1 MLENIIDFS
10 MEVFSRLFK
19 IDLNWC
25 FATIDTNTP
34 EELKKAIS
42 MAYNHEEKV
51 IVINPFILEQ
61 YSDKNYTEDKLNYI
75 LFGLVA
81 HEYRHAWQH
90 HSEEYNKEWAKYNT
104 YESIKKKYLFQK
116 VEIDA
121 YAFQE
126 ACIWII
132 SDELNH
138 HLSIPEEAA
147 NTIHK
152 LAVEHYYQYRS
163 QIKQILNELIKEF
176 C

>member
-1 MLENIIDFS
+1 MLENIIEYS

-34 EELKKAIS
+34 EEVKEAIS

-51 IVINPFILEQ
+51 IVINPQLLEQ
-61 YSDKNYTEDKLNYI
+61 YSDCNYSEQELSYVI
-75 LFGLVA
+75 FGLIA

-90 HSEEYNKEWAKYNT
+90 LSDEYKHEWLNYKT
-104 YESIKKKYLFQK
+104 FESITDNYVFQK

-126 ACIWII
+126 ACIWFI
-132 SDELNH
+132 SNELNH
-138 HLSIPEEAA
+138 HLTVPDEEA
-147 NTIHK
+147 NLIHK
-152 LAVEHYYQYRS
+152 LAVEHYYQYRND
-163 QIKQILNELIKEF
+163 IKKIMNDLVEEF